1 MGYDN
6 RIRTK
11 YTAKWGVQIAGMIF
25 QTRSRLRCIIY
36 EDYYTFTM
44 YGILYAD
51 SINRGRNVSTNN
63 PASNISAS
71 VILSVNL

>member
-25 QTRSRLRCIIY
+25 QTRSKVTGGCISGMNFGYVTENGVNSNNRRTAFYKLI
-36 EDYYTFTM
+36 F
-44 YGILYAD
+44 ISLYNKIIAD
-51 SINRGRNVSTNN
+51 I
-63 PASNISAS
+63 
-71 VILSVNL
+71 

>member
-1 MGYDN
+1 MGWIKMHY
-6 RIRTK
+6 
-11 YTAKWGVQIAGMIF
+11 
-25 QTRSRLRCIIY
+25 LRGLL
-36 EDYYTFTM
+36 YTFTM

>member
-1 MGYDN
+1 MWGMNNAYNSPDALFT
-6 RIRTK
+6 RITILLQC
-11 YTAKWGVQIAGMIF
+11 TEF
-25 QTRSRLRCIIY
+25 
-36 EDYYTFTM
+36 
-44 YGILYAD
+44 LYAD